1 MQIINS
7 LEEDQSREKNK
18 DNLNYTK
25 FTSEIISLLSAIVH
39 NNNLSCSDNFITE
52 SIIKIYFYIKKM
64 RSL

>member
-18 DNLNYTK
+18 DNLNYPK

-39 NNNLSCSDNFITE
+39 NNNLSFSDNFITE
-52 SIIKIYFYIKKM
+52 AS
-64 RSL
+64 